1 MGERMPCHI
10 TDGPDQED
18 GPLGGLREPPE
29 DETMERHKMLHDEF
43 NDAMTAVML
52 SESDMAKLTGVY
64 PWSVRRWVTGRSPV
78 PDYAWTIVRD
88 RKKIRELTLE
98 LCK

>member
-1 MGERMPCHI
+1 MSERMPCHI

-18 GPLGGLREPPE
+18 GLLGGLREPQS
-29 DETMERHKMLHDEF
+29 DETMTRDKMTHDEF
-43 NDAMTAVML
+43 ADAMSEVRL
-52 SESDMAKLTGVY
+52 SQGDIAKLTGVY
-64 PWSVRRWVTGRSPV
+64 PRSVWRWVTGRSPI